1 MGCSACSQRK
11 STGRSIPINPNK
23 KPAERQG
30 NPQGA
35 VEKGNTLRQRLRFT
49 GR

>member
-11 STGRSIPINPNK
+11 STGRIIPINPNK
-23 KPAERQG
+23 KPADRQD
-30 NPQGA
+30 NPSGA
-35 VEKGNTLRQRLRFT
+35 KEQGNTLRQRLRYT